1 MAKAETK
8 KLPGMS
14 WLMLSISKLNAKFY
28 GLILTIAA
36 STTLLVWRLTTLTN
50 SYINQFELNTKQQF
64 LMNGHWWKSLNG
76 LYGPYY
82 LLLHLNYALSHTV
95 FGFRFTSVLIGVIT
109 IALVYWVVSSW
120 HGYKIGLLSA
130 LISLTCFGL
139 LAASRGA
146 TPLISQLLL
155 VSALLAV
162 VSYINQNA
170 TQIRLILFAVVFAF
184 SLYVPGGIWFALVA
198 LWLSKKALLSAY
210 KSQPKIN
217 KFLMPLLPIVII
229 LPLGYQMIRHF
240 SHQQL
245 NNWLGYGLSTTSLH
259 AFWHGLSLNF
269 IHVPTN
275 LFVHSANTSVD
286 LYLGHLPLVPLT
298 FSVLFV
304 LGLYSYLIRLSNWR
318 WRNVVIFIGCGW
330 LIASFGVINL
340 IALLPLVAV
349 TAGTGLAFLLK
360 EWYEI
365 FPRNPIARFAGLF
378 VMYAVVSLSAVY
390 GIRSYFVAWAN
401 NPSVVSSYHEKLK

>member
-8 KLPGMS
+8 KILKLS
-14 WLMLSISKLNAKFY
+14 WLKKDAKFY

-36 STTLLVWRLTTLTN
+36 STALLVWRLTTLTN
-50 SYINQFELNTKQQF
+50 SFINQNEQITKQQ
-64 LMNGHWWKSLNG
+64 LMLNSHWWKSLNL

-82 LLLHLNYALSHTV
+82 LLLHLTYALNHTV
-95 FGFRFTSVLIGVIT
+95 FGFRITSVLIGVIT
-109 IALVYWVVSSW
+109 VALVYWIVSSW
-120 HGYKIGLLSA
+120 HGFKIGLLAA

-139 LAASRGA
+139 LAASREA
-146 TPLISQLLL
+146 IPLISQLLL
-155 VSALLAV
+155 VSSLLAV
-162 VSYINQNA
+162 VSFINQKAN
-170 TQIRLILFAVVFAF
+170 QISLILFAIVFAF
-184 SLYVPGGIWFALVA
+184 SLYVPGGVWFALVA
-198 LWLSKKALLSAY
+198 LWLSKKPLISAY
-210 KSQPKIN
+210 KALSKVNKI
-217 KFLMPLLPIVII
+217 LIPLLPIVII

-240 SHQQL
+240 MQRQL

-259 AFWHGLSLNF
+259 TFWHGLSLNF

-275 LFVHSANTSVD
+275 LFIHSANTSTD

-304 LGLYSYLIRLSNWR
+304 LGLYSYLIRLNNWR
-318 WRNVVIFIGCGW
+318 WRNVVIFIACGW
-330 LIASFGVINL
+330 LIASFGVISL
-340 IALLPLVAV
+340 LALLPLVAV

-378 VMYAVVSLSAVY
+378 IMFAVVSLSAAY